1 MIWVVATQIF
11 LLFSPRTL
19 GKMIQI
25 DYDYIIFFQWV
36 GSTTNYM
43 IGYVA
48 MTNLAYNNMMYRKI
62 MITSSPRGPNPRHM
76 KPKNIPQRQFSK
88 VVSTHLWNTPLNLYE
103 KAKEG
108 FLS

>member
-48 MTNLAYNNMMYRKI
+48 MTNLAYNNMM
-62 MITSSPRGPNPRHM
+62 
-76 KPKNIPQRQFSK
+76 
-88 VVSTHLWNTPLNLYE
+88 
-103 KAKEG
+103 
-108 FLS
+108 